1 MRRAYPSSPIQFSFG
16 PSITPA
22 VKMLIW
28 INVGVF
34 ATGVVIPPLG
44 RLLIDQFGLR
54 PQAVLTEL
62 RIWQPFTY
70 LFLHG
75 GFTHVLFNMLALW
88 MFGSELE
95 RLWGTR
101 YFLRYYFITGV
112 GAGVTILVA
121 SLVPSMFGEGMY
133 LTRTIGASGAVYG
146 VLMAFAIYYPTRPLY
161 MFPFPIPIPA
171 KYFVMI
177 IGGFVFFSSINDAT
191 GGGVAHMAHLGGLV
205 IGYLYLKRGGR
216 DGLTR
221 FGVMA
226 EIKYRYLRWKMGRLR
241 RKFKV
246 HSGGNDDW
254 DGRVH

>member
-1 MRRAYPSSPIQFSFG
+1 MRRAYPGSPVQFSFG

-28 INVGVF
+28 ANVGVF
-34 ATGVVIPPLG
+34 VAGVVIPPLG
-44 RLLIDQFGLR
+44 GLLIDLFGLR
-54 PQAVLTEL
+54 PQAVLGGL

-75 GFTHVLFNMLALW
+75 GFTHILFNMLALW

-101 YFLRYYFITGV
+101 YFLQYYLVTGG
-112 GAGVTILVA
+112 GAGVAMLVA
-121 SLVPSMFGEGMY
+121 SLIPSVFGEAMY
-133 LTRTIGASGAVYG
+133 VTPTIGASGAVYG

-161 MFPFPIPIPA
+161 MFPFPIPIQA

-177 IGGFVFFSSINDAT
+177 IGGFVLFASINDT
-191 GGGVAHMAHLGGLV
+191 GGVAHMAHIGGPV
-205 IGYLYLKRGGR
+205 VGYVYLKRGSGSGG
-216 DGLTR
+216 GLTR

-226 EIKYRYLRWKMGRLR
+226 EVKYRYLRWKMGRLR
-241 RKFKV
+241 RKFNV
-246 HSGGNDDW
+246 YPGGKDDW
-254 DGRVH
+254 NGRVH